1 MKHILFILIISMM
14 MTTSISVVS
23 ATSPQLSLSTQMTKQ
38 EQINKKNDLST
49 RLREQAK
56 LRQAAKDR
64 IQALKNKKN
73 ITNNIGT
80 ITPVINPIQ
89 GTTPLSLKHPP
100 EIISTQPTYVIPSV
114 SNIITPRN
122 VDMNQV
128 INTWLSWTNSVR
140 LEQWLSPYTIDT
152 RLNGTA
158 QEWSEYSKNRGYIIH
173 GRPGD
178 GCYTIGNYSC
188 YNFSAIDTW
197 FKARGIDPIVIN
209 HTKHTEN
216 IGTRGYSC
224 HSSNCTDEMIIAVRK
239 TFDFFLSEKS
249 YNGVHYKSL
258 VNPLFTKI
266 WAWVSVDES
275 KWVYYLTVH
284 YITK

>member
-1 MKHILFILIISMM
+1 MKNIVLILIVTMM
-14 MTTSISVVS
+14 VPASISVVS
-23 ATSPQLSLSTQMTKQ
+23 ATSPQLSLTTQMTKQ
-38 EQINKKNDLST
+38 EQINRKNDLST
-49 RLREQAK
+49 RLREQAR

-64 IQALKNKKN
+64 VQALKNKKN
-73 ITNNIGT
+73 ITNNLGV

-89 GTTPLSLKHPP
+89 WSTPLSLKHPP
-100 EIISTQPTYVIPSV
+100 EIISSQPTHTIPSV
-114 SNIITPRN
+114 PHIISPRN
-122 VDMNQV
+122 LDINQV

-178 GCYTIGNYSC
+178 GCNTIGNYSC

-209 HTKHTEN
+209 RTKHTEN
-216 IGTRGYSC
+216 IGTRGYGC